1 MTTELYDLQITG
13 VISPEVERDAA
24 ISAFAKVLKIS
35 LSKAQQVFAH
45 APVTIIENIDHD
57 RALIIESALA
67 RYRIESQRLPTWS
80 AVSSVDITEHGNNI
94 YENQIDTKDLG
105 KVVNPKNSDKVDLSS
120 LPPSEDSA
128 PEPSDPSHH
137 EPIDDVHRFSHQA
150 GPNLSDYHIDE
161 LSLVEETI
169 EPEAEKSTEEEQTLE
184 SYTGEERRKDQ
195 RRVHDRRDMLRFEV
209 ANKNDRRKKDRRESD
224 SMWTKDRYDI

>member
-67 RYRIESQRLPTWS
+67 RYRIESQRLPVRST
-80 AVSSVDITEHGNNI
+80 
-94 YENQIDTKDLG
+94 
-105 KVVNPKNSDKVDLSS
+105 LSS
-120 LPPSEDSA
+120 AEIIQEAADIILPVIEGINKPYKGLNRVKIKADLEIGD
-128 PEPSDPSHH
+128 
-137 EPIDDVHRFSHQA
+137 
-150 GPNLSDYHIDE
+150 NLAD
-161 LSLVEETI
+161 
-169 EPEAEKSTEEEQTLE
+169 LE
-184 SYTGEERRKDQ
+184 
-195 RRVHDRRDMLRFEV
+195 
-209 ANKNDRRKKDRRESD
+209 
-224 SMWTKDRYDI
+224 RYK

>member
-45 APVTIIENIDHD
+45 APVTIKENIDHD
-57 RALIIESALA
+57 SALIIESALA
-67 RYRIESQRLPTWS
+67 RYRIESQRLPAWNN
-80 AVSSVDITEHGNNI
+80 ALSSVDATQHGNNI
-94 YENQIDTKDLG
+94 YENQIDPKDLG
-105 KVVNPKNSDKVDLSS
+105 KVDLSS
-120 LPPSEDSA
+120 LSSSEGLD

-150 GPNLSDYHIDE
+150 GPNLSAYHIDE
-161 LSLVEETI
+161 LSLVETI
-169 EPEAEKSTEEEQTLE
+169 EPEAEKSTEEQEPY
-184 SYTGEERRKDQ
+184 SGPERREDQ
-195 RRVHDRRDMLRFEV
+195 RRKHDRRDMLRFEV
-209 ANKNDRRKKDRRESD
+209 EVKKNDRRKKDRRKSD
-224 SMWTKDRYDI
+224 SMWTKNYDI